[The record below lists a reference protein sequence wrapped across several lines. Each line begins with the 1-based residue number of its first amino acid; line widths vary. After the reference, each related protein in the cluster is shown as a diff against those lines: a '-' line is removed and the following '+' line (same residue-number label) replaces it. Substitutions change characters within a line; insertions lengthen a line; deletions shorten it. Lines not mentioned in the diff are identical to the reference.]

1 MSSLVVPDVLDYVPA
16 WLGEH
21 DDSAA
26 HLEAH
31 LSILEGLEAVQP
43 LAAVGP
49 FAATTKLTPNQK
61 KTART
66 LIQSYLVKC
75 EAHELSKHY
84 SQLRPMSHLGDSPEQ
99 EWTADCSGYAT
110 GAFYWADKW
119 TPGFKVE
126 DPNGLSYSGW
136 GYTGTLL
143 SRNFRHQVPLDRTFF
158 IGDMGLYGPASRT
171 RHVVICRKGGN
182 ISTAVWSSFGSER
195 GPIPVRLGYRSDLLC
210 VVRARSL
217 L

>member
-1 MSSLVVPDVLDYVPA
+1 VSSLVTVDVLDHYPA

-26 HLEAH
+26 HAEQHRSIVEA
-31 LSILEGLEAVQP
+31 LTAAEP
-43 LAAVGP
+43 LT
-49 FAATTKLTPNQK
+49 ATQKLTPNQK
-61 KTART
+61 KQTRT
-66 LIQSYLVKC
+66 LIQNYLVKC
-75 EAHELSKHY
+75 ELYERTKHY
-84 SQLRPMSHLGDSPEQ
+84 SQYRPMTHLGDAPTL
-99 EWTADCSGYAT
+99 EWLADCSGYAT

-136 GYTGTLL
+136 GFTGTLL

-158 IGDMGLYGPASRT
+158 VGDMGLYGPASRT

-182 ISTAVWSSFGSER
+182 ISTSIWSSFGSER

>member
-1 MSSLVVPDVLDYVPA
+1 MSDIVILDHVPD

-26 HLEAH
+26 HVESHLPLLEQI
-31 LSILEGLEAVQP
+31 S
-43 LAAVGP
+43 AVGP
-49 FAATTKLTPNQK
+49 IKATQKLTPNQK
-61 KTART
+61 KQARQ
-66 LIQSYLVKC
+66 LIQNYLVKC
-75 EAHELSKHY
+75 ELYERTKHY
-84 SQLRPMSHLGDSPEQ
+84 SQMRPMGHLGDAPAE
-99 EWTADCSGYAT
+99 EWLADCSGYAT

-119 TPGFKVE
+119 TLGFKIE

-136 GYTGTLL
+136 GFTGTLL
-143 SRNFRHQVPLDRTFF
+143 SRNFNHRVPLDRTFF

-171 RHVVICRKGGN
+171 KHVVICRKGGN
-182 ISTAVWSSFGSER
+182 ISTSVWSSFGSER